1 MRALEA
7 ALSRRTR
14 SGMAAILL
22 LAVSASVRAEDASR
36 PEPIFPMAVWYGGG
50 KARAPMLE
58 ADPRAKKEEWRR
70 PRQSS
75 ASTCARAGLWCW
87 RRARAGTTRA
97 AAPRP

>member
-1 MRALEA
+1 MALPYRARLGLA
-7 ALSRRTR
+7 AL
-14 SGMAAILL
+14 LL
-22 LAVSASVRAEDASR
+22 LALTAGARAEAAS
-36 PEPIFPMAVWYGGG
+36 PSEPVFPMAVWYGGG